1 MLQNLYQHNYLKHDA
16 FRFTEPA
23 LTLNPILLDK
33 FNSTL
38 GSSREKITSA
48 RFRESKNLLK
58 EIVHEL
64 SSQCPEDEFLALFLF
79 ELFDQV
85 ETYLDDEFSFRARVV
100 GSQFSDELGAA
111 LGSEAY
117 YYGRLDER
125 TLSQLSNLILHDV
138 EIFRNRAA
146 AGQMKRSDLSVN
158 DGETV
163 SKISSILNSE
173 FKKNGTFHRISN
185 YVGIRYSYVGVSLE
199 LSVSGSTWWKNAIEG
214 VATPKT
220 MYAHLDESIF
230 APKAIVYLSDVT
242 EGNGPTCSYPH
253 IYDQLENNTLQDI
266 IGRVIGSVGNNPTS
280 KLHDYYSKSYHQS
293 MSSRNFRK
301 HFMKLPETLR
311 FNSHFGWDILA
322 GSEFES
328 QIAEREEVLLGPA
341 GTFVVFDGSRLLHRG
356 GLIEAGER
364 IVLQVV
370 FWPKPTFIEKI
381 ERILKRVNRLV
392 QRSTN

>member
-33 FNSTL
+33 FNSIL

>member
-1 MLQNLYQHNYLKHDA
+1 
-16 FRFTEPA
+16 
-23 LTLNPILLDK
+23 
-33 FNSTL
+33 
-38 GSSREKITSA
+38 
-48 RFRESKNLLK
+48 
-58 EIVHEL
+58 
-64 SSQCPEDEFLALFLF
+64 
-79 ELFDQV
+79 
-85 ETYLDDEFSFRARVV
+85 
-100 GSQFSDELGAA
+100 
-111 LGSEAY
+111 LGSEAF
-117 YYGRLDER
+117 YYGRLDET
-125 TLSQLSNLILHDV
+125 TLTQISNLILQDIQ
-138 EIFRNRAA
+138 IFRNRAA
-146 AGQMKRSDLSVN
+146 AGHMKRSDLSIN

-163 SKISSILNSE
+163 SKISSILNGE
-173 FKKNGTFHRISN
+173 FKRNGTFHRISN

-230 APKAIVYLSDVT
+230 APKAIVYLSEVT

-356 GLIEAGER
+356 GLIEEGER

-370 FWPKPTFIEKI
+370 FWPKPTLIEQIK
-381 ERILKRVNRLV
+381 RILKKVNRVV
-392 QRSTN
+392 QRRAN

>member
-1 MLQNLYQHNYLKHDA
+1 MKHDA

>member
-1 MLQNLYQHNYLKHDA
+1 LLQDSYQHNYLKHDA

-23 LTLNPILLDK
+23 LTLNPILLNK
-33 FNSTL
+33 FNSIL
-38 GSSREKITSA
+38 RNSREKITRA
-48 RFRESKNLLK
+48 RFHEAKKLHK
-58 EIVHEL
+58 EILHEL
-64 SSQCPEDEFLALFLF
+64 LSQCTDDNFLTLFLV

-100 GSQFSDELGAA
+100 ESEFSDELGEA
-111 LGSEAY
+111 LGSEAF
-117 YYGRLDER
+117 YYGRLDET
-125 TLSQLSNLILHDV
+125 TLTQISNLILQDIQ
-138 EIFRNRAA
+138 IFRNRAA
-146 AGQMKRSDLSVN
+146 AGHMKRSDLSIN

-163 SKISSILNSE
+163 SKISSILNGE
-173 FKKNGTFHRISN
+173 FKRNGTFHRISN

-230 APKAIVYLSDVT
+230 APKAIVYLSEVT

-356 GLIEAGER
+356 GLIEEGER

-370 FWPKPTFIEKI
+370 FWPKPTLIEQIK
-381 ERILKRVNRLV
+381 RILKKVNRVV
-392 QRSTN
+392 QRRAN